1 MQLTL
6 CGESALRQLRAFRCA
21 GATAQLMRA
30 RCDLRD
36 PNPSPRKRWTWN
48 LMKTLDFP
56 AQLGRAAHAF
66 DTGESNTT
74 CGRAPN
80 PAIALNVAVSRKA
93 HRLELRGCKNTI
105 YAVGMPRGAF
115 TQVGHGLAMSS
126 PELLFVEL
134 ARELPLPELMMVGLE
149 LCGGFSLNADMR
161 DSRHVTMDVPPV
173 TSVAKL
179 KAFTLSAS
187 RIRGAGN
194 ARRALKFVMDDA
206 WSPMEAV
213 VATMLAMPIEK
224 GGYGLGP
231 CDLNRRFDTPQS
243 LLVASA
249 RSSRVPDIL
258 IPRAGVGF
266 NYDGENHL
274 DLNSIV
280 AAVREVDAHPESAS
294 ASLDLQSRLAKVR
307 GKAVDDLRR
316 NRELAALGLTISP
329 LVKED
334 LFRPRG
340 LDAVVAQ
347 AMSAIEVHTGR
358 RLIAQRKALVDET
371 AVARRDEVLRS
382 LISCV

>member
-1 MQLTL
+1 
-6 CGESALRQLRAFRCA
+6 
-21 GATAQLMRA
+21 
-30 RCDLRD
+30 
-36 PNPSPRKRWTWN
+36 
-48 LMKTLDFP
+48 
-56 AQLGRAAHAF
+56 
-66 DTGESNTT
+66 
-74 CGRAPN
+74 
-80 PAIALNVAVSRKA
+80 
-93 HRLELRGCKNTI
+93 
-105 YAVGMPRGAF
+105 
-115 TQVGHGLAMSS
+115 
-126 PELLFVEL
+126 
-134 ARELPLPELMMVGLE
+134 
-149 LCGGFSLNADMR
+149 
-161 DSRHVTMDVPPV
+161 V

-213 VATMLAMPIEK
+213 VATMLAMPVEK

-316 NRELAALGLTISP
+316 NRELAALGLTIFP